1 MREKK
6 YGLLKQSK
14 RKMNYRH
21 LGMVIAA
28 AAAALALIIAAIF
41 IVIHIMSGDPFPE
54 DASLTKEA
62 GSVQT
67 EIDDE
72 AALKLRYPSFSDE
85 QLDQA
90 VLLHQRQNRNM
101 LFQRKRDSTIHR
113 EIGLCEQLCRHRD
126 DKELHLSQVCFHLLS
141 IRHLFRILKI
151 PDGTVLRFEDA
162 VRNLFKKIVEIVRIR
177 TEKHTRLPLRRTPT
191 ASFALYITYRHG

>member
-1 MREKK
+1 MNEGEK

-41 IVIHIMSGDPFPE
+41 IVIHIMSVDPFPE

-72 AALKLRYPSFSDE
+72 AALKLRYPSFRTNSSI
-85 QLDQA
+85 
-90 VLLHQRQNRNM
+90 RPC
-101 LFQRKRDSTIHR
+101 RKR
-113 EIGLCEQLCRHRD
+113 
-126 DKELHLSQVCFHLLS
+126 
-141 IRHLFRILKI
+141 
-151 PDGTVLRFEDA
+151 
-162 VRNLFKKIVEIVRIR
+162 
-177 TEKHTRLPLRRTPT
+177 
-191 ASFALYITYRHG
+191 